1 MLHETSFIATIVVG
15 LVLAFVF
22 GALANRLKISLLVG
36 YLAAGVVAG
45 PFTPGFVADQK
56 LASHLAEIGVI
67 LLMFGVGLH
76 FSPKD
81 LLAVRLIA
89 VPGALLQTAVSTL
102 LGMGIGWLLGWTPG
116 ASFMF
121 GLALSIASTVV
132 LMRALQER
140 RILDTDRGRVVAG
153 WLVVQDL
160 LMVLALILLPTFAS
174 LLRADSGGPA
184 PPLNAEALAT
194 AIGITFAKVA
204 AFIALMLLVGRRAI
218 PALLHYVAHTGSRE
232 LFRLAVLAVALGVA
246 FAAAELF
253 SVSFALGAFFAG
265 MILNGS
271 ELSQRAAEES
281 LPLRDA
287 FAALFF
293 LSVGMLFDPMVI
305 VREPLPLLGT
315 LLVVMVGNAGV
326 AFLIVRLFGYPLET
340 AVTVGVGLAQI
351 GEFSFILAN
360 LGVGLG
366 VMSDRARDLILGAS
380 ILSILFN
387 PVLFALK
394 DRLKAFLEPPGAA
407 APPVPPEAELPV
419 STLADHVVLVGYGR
433 VGSLVGE
440 AMQLD
445 RRPMF
450 VIDESVQAVD
460 LLKVAGIEALS
471 GNAAREGLLAAA
483 NVRQARRLIV
493 AIPNSFEAGQI
504 VQQARRANPGIE
516 IITRAHYDAEV
527 DYLSKLGAN
536 SVIMGER
543 EIARAMIAQVRANK
557 VRADKEA
564 NDVRP

>member
-36 YLAAGVVAG
+36 YLVAGVVVG

-89 VPGALLQTAVSTL
+89 VPGALLQTAASTL
-102 LGMGIGWLLGWTPG
+102 LGMAIGWLLGWTPG

-184 PPLNAEALAT
+184 PSLNAEAVAT

-315 LLVVMVGNAGV
+315 LLVVMVGNASV
-326 AFLIVRLFGYPLET
+326 AFVIVRVFRYPLET
-340 AVTVGVGLAQI
+340 ALTVGVGLAQI
-351 GEFSFILAN
+351 GEFSFILAD

-366 VMSDRARDLILGAS
+366 VMNDRARDLILGAS
-380 ILSILFN
+380 ILSILLN

-394 DRLKAFLEPPGAA
+394 DRLKAYLEPRGAA
-407 APPVPPEAELPV
+407 AAPVPAEAELPA
-419 STLADHVVLVGYGR
+419 STLAGHVVLVGYGR

-440 AMQLD
+440 ALQLD
-445 RRPMF
+445 HRSMF
-450 VIDESVQAVD
+450 VIDESVQAID
-460 LLKVAGIEALS
+460 LLKVAGVEGVS

-483 NVRQARRLIV
+483 NVRQARLLIV

-543 EIARAMIAQVRANK
+543 EIARAMIAQVRD
-557 VRADKEA
+557 DKEA
-564 NDVRP
+564 DRVRS

>member
-36 YLAAGVVAG
+36 YLAAGVVVG
-45 PFTPGFVADQK
+45 PFTPGFVADQN
-56 LASHLAEIGVI
+56 LATHLAEIGVI

-81 LLAVRLIA
+81 LLAVRYIA
-89 VPGALLQTAVSTL
+89 IPGALLQTAVSTL
-102 LGMGIGWLLGWTPG
+102 LGMGIGWLLGWKPG
-116 ASFMF
+116 QSFMF

-160 LMVLALILLPTFAS
+160 LMVLALILLPPLAA
-174 LLRADSGGPA
+174 LLRADSVGVVTPV
-184 PPLNAEALAT
+184 NVEALAT
-194 AIGITFAKVA
+194 TIGITLAKVA

-265 MILNGS
+265 MILNES

-293 LSVGMLFDPMVI
+293 LSVGMLFDPSVL

-315 LLVVMVGNAGV
+315 LLVVLVGNAGV
-326 AFLIVRLFGYPLET
+326 AFVIMRVFRQPLET
-340 AVTVGVGLAQI
+340 ALTVGVGLAQI
-351 GEFSFILAN
+351 GEFSFILAD

-394 DRLKAFLEPPGAA
+394 DRLKARLEPPGAA
-407 APPVPPEAELPV
+407 AAPTPPEAELPV
-419 STLADHVVLVGYGR
+419 STLADHIVLVGYGR

-440 AMQLD
+440 AMQRD
-445 RRPMF
+445 HRPMF
-450 VIDESVQAVD
+450 VIDESVQAVE
-460 LLKVAGIEALS
+460 LLRVAGVEAVT
-471 GNAAREGLLAAA
+471 GNAAKEGLLAAA
-483 NVRQARRLIV
+483 NVRQARLLVV
-493 AIPNSFEAGQI
+493 AVPNGFEAGQI

-516 IITRAHYDAEV
+516 IIARAHYDAEV
-527 DYLSKLGAN
+527 EYLSKLGAN

-543 EIARAMIAQVRANK
+543 EIARAMIEQVRG
-557 VRADKEA
+557 DKEEPSH
-564 NDVRP
+564 VRP

>member
-36 YLAAGVVAG
+36 YLAAGVVVG

-56 LASHLAEIGVI
+56 LAAHLAEIGVI

-89 VPGALLQTAVSTL
+89 VPGALLQTAVSTG

-132 LMRALQER
+132 LMRALQDR

-160 LMVLALILLPTFAS
+160 LMVLALILLPTLAT
-174 LLRADSGGPA
+174 LLRPESGGA
-184 PPLNAEALAT
+184 ALPLNAEAV
-194 AIGITFAKVA
+194 AIAVGITFAKVA
-204 AFIALMLLVGRRAI
+204 AFIAIMLLVGRRAI

-265 MILNGS
+265 MILNES

-293 LSVGMLFDPMVI
+293 LSVGMLFDPSVI
-305 VREPLPLLGT
+305 LREPLPLLGT
-315 LLVVMVGNAGV
+315 LLVVLVGNAGV
-326 AFLIVRLFGYPLET
+326 AFLIVRVFRYPLET
-340 AVTVGVGLAQI
+340 ALTVGVGLAQI
-351 GEFSFILAN
+351 GEFSFILAD

-366 VMSDRARDLILGAS
+366 VMNERARDLILGAS
-380 ILSILFN
+380 ILSILLN

-394 DRLKAFLEPPGAA
+394 DRLKVYLEPPDAAA
-407 APPVPPEAELPV
+407 APVQPEAVLPT
-419 STLADHVVLVGYGR
+419 STLTGHVILVGYGR

-440 AMQLD
+440 ALQRD

-450 VIDESVQAVD
+450 VIDDAITTVD
-460 LLKVAGIEALS
+460 LLKVAGVEALT
-471 GNAAREGLLAAA
+471 GNAARPELLVAA
-483 NVRQARRLIV
+483 NVRQARLLIV
-493 AIPNSFEAGQI
+493 AIPNGFEAGHI
-504 VQQARRANPGIE
+504 IQQARLANPDIE

-527 DYLSKLGAN
+527 EHLSKLGAN
-536 SVIMGER
+536 RVIMGER
-543 EIARAMIAQVRANK
+543 EIARAMIEE
-557 VRADKEA
+557 VRADQVVDTEK
-564 NDVRP
+564 R

>member
-36 YLAAGVVAG
+36 YLAAGVVVG
-45 PFTPGFVADQK
+45 PFTPGFVADQN
-56 LASHLAEIGVI
+56 LAAHLAEIGVI

-102 LGMGIGWLLGWTPG
+102 LGMGIGLLLGWRPG

-153 WLVVQDL
+153 WLIVQDL
-160 LMVLALILLPTFAS
+160 LMVLALILLPPLAT
-174 LLRADSGGPA
+174 LLRPDAGGAA
-184 PPLNAEALAT
+184 PPLNVEALT
-194 AIGITFAKVA
+194 TTIVITLAKVA

-265 MILNGS
+265 MILNES

-315 LLVVMVGNAGV
+315 LFVVLVGNAGI
-326 AFLIVRLFGYPLET
+326 AFLIVRVFRYPVET
-340 AVTVGVGLAQI
+340 ALTVGVGLAQI
-351 GEFSFILAN
+351 GEFSFILAD

-366 VMSDRARDLILGAS
+366 VMSERARDLILGAS
-380 ILSILFN
+380 ILSILLS

-394 DRLKAFLEPPGAA
+394 DRLKAYLEPPGAA
-407 APPVPPEAELPV
+407 TPVQPEAALPV
-419 STLADHVVLVGYGR
+419 STLTDHVILVGYGR

-440 AMQLD
+440 ALQHD

-450 VIDESVQAVD
+450 VIDDAIQTVE
-460 LLKVAGIEALS
+460 LLKVAGVEALS
-471 GNAAREGLLAAA
+471 GNAAREGLLVAA
-483 NVRQARRLIV
+483 NVRQARLLIV
-493 AIPNSFEAGQI
+493 AIPNGFEAGNI
-504 VQQARRANPGIE
+504 IQQARRANPGIE

-527 DYLSKLGAN
+527 EQLAKLGAN
-536 SVIMGER
+536 RVIMGER
-543 EIARAMIAQVRANK
+543 EIARAMIEEVRGGGA
-557 VRADKEA
+557 AA
-564 NDVRP
+564 PSPLTAP